1 MSNVVLVKNIK
12 KVFYVTINRPDKLN
26 ALSIE
31 VWHELGKVFDDF
43 ENSDAKVCVLRGSG
57 NKAFVAGADIDA
69 YRTMSAKEFSEF
81 IIEAGKIANRI
92 FEIPKPFIA
101 AIFGYALG
109 GGLELALHCD
119 LIVANKSAKLGLPE
133 ANLGLLPGG
142 GGTQIVPRLI
152 GIAKTNDM
160 IMRGRWLRGEEALN
174 CGLISCVL
182 DDEKYEEELAEY
194 VAEVLKRAPL
204 ALGVLKKLVREGLD
218 LPFSDA
224 LKLEMVMT
232 APLIETADGR
242 EGVGA
247 FIEKRTP
254 DFKGY

>member
-1 MSNVVLVKNIK
+1 MSSVVLVEKID

-31 VWHELGKVFDDF
+31 VWHELGKAFDEF

-81 IIEAGKIANRI
+81 IIEAGKIADRI
-92 FEIPKPFIA
+92 FKIPKPFIA
-101 AIFGYALG
+101 AIYGYALG

-119 LIVANKSAKLGLPE
+119 LIVANRSAKLGLPE

-182 DDEKYEEELAEY
+182 SDENYEDELAEY

-204 ALGVLKKLVREGLD
+204 ALGVLKRLVREGLD

-224 LKLEMVMT
+224 LNLEIEMT

-247 FIEKRTP
+247 FIEKRKP
-254 DFKGY
+254 DFKGR

>member
-1 MSNVVLVKNIK
+1 MSDVVLVKNVER
-12 KVFYVTINRPDKLN
+12 VFYITINRPDKLN

-31 VWHELGKVFDDF
+31 VWHELGKAFDEF
-43 ENSDAKVCVLRGSG
+43 EKSDARVCVLRGSG

-69 YRTMSAKEFSEF
+69 YRTMSAKDFGDF
-81 IIEAGKIANRI
+81 IVEAGKIADRI

-101 AIFGYALG
+101 AIYGYALG

-152 GIAKTNDM
+152 GVAKANDM

-174 CGLISCVL
+174 CGLISSVL
-182 DDEKYEEELAEY
+182 DDEKFEEELAEY
-194 VAEVLKRAPL
+194 VSEVLKRAPL
-204 ALGVLKKLVREGLD
+204 ALGVLKNLVRQGLN
-218 LPFSDA
+218 LPFMDA
-224 LKLEMVMT
+224 LKLEIEMT

-242 EGVGA
+242 EGVAA
-247 FIEKRTP
+247 FIEKRAA
-254 DFKGY
+254 DFKGR

>member
-1 MSNVVLVKNIK
+1 MSDIVLIKNVD
-12 KVFYVTINRPDKLN
+12 KVCYVTINRPEKLN
-26 ALSIE
+26 ALSIQ
-31 VWHELGKVFDDF
+31 VWHELGKAFDEF
-43 ENSDAKVCVLRGSG
+43 EKSDAKVCVLRGAG

-69 YRTMSAKEFSEF
+69 YRTMSTNEFSEF

-92 FEIPKPFIA
+92 FEIPKPFVA
-101 AIFGYALG
+101 AIYGYALG

-152 GIAKTNDM
+152 GVAKANDM

-182 DDEKYEEELAEY
+182 DDDNYEEELSEY
-194 VAEVLKRAPL
+194 VAEVVKRAPL
-204 ALGVLKKLVREGLD
+204 ALGVLKKLVRAGLD
-218 LPFSDA
+218 LSFPDA
-224 LKLEMVMT
+224 LNLEIQMT

-247 FIEKRTP
+247 FIDKRPP
-254 DFKGY
+254 DFKGC

>member
-1 MSNVVLVKNIK
+1 MSNVVLVKNIE

-31 VWHELGKVFDDF
+31 VWHELGKAFDDF

-69 YRTMSAKEFSEF
+69 YQTMSAKEFSEF

-254 DFKGY
+254 DFRGY

>member
-1 MSNVVLVKNIK
+1 MSSVVLVKNIN

-31 VWHELGKVFDDF
+31 VWNELGKAFDEF
-43 ENSDAKVCVLRGSG
+43 ENSDARVCVLRGSG

-69 YRTMSAKEFSEF
+69 YRTMSAKEFSAF
-81 IIEAGKIANRI
+81 IIEAGKIAGRI

-101 AIFGYALG
+101 AIYGYALG

-152 GIAKTNDM
+152 GVAKTNDM

-182 DDEKYEEELAEY
+182 DDENYEEELAEY
-194 VAEVLKRAPL
+194 ISEVLKRAPL
-204 ALGVLKKLVREGLD
+204 ALGVLKKLVRKGLD

-224 LKLEMVMT
+224 LNLEIEMT

-247 FIEKRTP
+247 FIEKRSP
-254 DFKGY
+254 DFKGH